1 MVKYQHGLYE
11 SLIKVIDQYPSI
23 AIPIAKKKRRI
34 IRSERI
40 PHFNAISFEEDQLN
54 SSGETP
60 KILCFFKTFNALH
73 LVKSQTHLNKPTVT
87 AVDMLNKV
95 CMARH

>member
-40 PHFNAISFEEDQLN
+40 PHFNAISFEEDQ
-54 SSGETP
+54 
-60 KILCFFKTFNALH
+60 KFLCFFKTFNALH
-73 LVKSQTHLNKPTVT
+73 LVKNQTHLNKPTATV
-87 AVDMLNKV
+87 VDTLNKIYMV
-95 CMARH
+95 RH